1 MIRLIMTIHD
11 SHLSQTVRK
20 FEFRQESIVVFFSF
34 FTGSQCW
41 YPRVGDAQ
49 LSDEQQT
56 TGKKQKY

>member
-1 MIRLIMTIHD
+1 MIRLIMTIHDD

-20 FEFRQESIVVFFSF
+20 FEIRQESIVFFLF

-56 TGKKQKY
+56 TGKKKKY